1 MATKSTSSATTYTTA
16 ESNYAQ
22 TARGLGIRRNQD
34 TPPSTTIDKLGNFTS
49 LAKADVSVPSYVE
62 RTFAAGSFTARV
74 AGFAQSQFRKNPG
87 DTALAS
93 AQPLAG
99 IAETVPDG
107 GTRTYSLIK
116 TYDLKETQQGG
127 ENTRWLD
134 IYGRV
139 LEVNGS
145 NIAILNDKAA
155 NAEATPTTFNA
166 DTAPGNETYVKNKG
180 LTYYTKYTGG
190 NKSIGGVEVFIIGK
204 G

>member
-34 TPPSTTIDKLGNFTS
+34 TPASTTIDKLANFTS
-49 LAKADVSVPSYVE
+49 LSKADVSVPSYVQT
-62 RTFAAGSFTARV
+62 TFALGAFTARI
-74 AGFAQSQFRKNPG
+74 AGFAQSQFRRDPG

-99 IAETVPDG
+99 SVQSVPDG

-116 TYDLKETQQGG
+116 QYDLKETQQGG

-134 IYGRV
+134 LYGRV

-145 NIAILNDKAA
+145 NIAILADKAA
-155 NAEATPTTFNA
+155 NAEPTVHTFDA
-166 DTAPGNETYVKNKG
+166 DKAPGNETYNRNKG
-180 LTYYTKYTGG
+180 NTYYAKVTTGFAG
-190 NKSIGGVEVFIIGK
+190 PVGK
-204 G
+204 GKFEVGK

>member
-16 ESNYAQ
+16 ESNFAQ

-34 TPPSTTIDKLGNFTS
+34 TPPSPTFDKLGNFTS
-49 LAKADVSVPSYVE
+49 LSKADVSVPSYVTT
-62 RTFAAGSFTARV
+62 TFAAGSFTARV
-74 AGFAQSQFRKNPG
+74 AGFAQTEFRRKPG
-87 DTALAS
+87 DTTLAS

-99 IAETVPDG
+99 IPERVADG
-107 GTRTYSLIK
+107 GQRTYSLIK
-116 TYDLKETQQGG
+116 QYDLKENVQSG
-127 ENTRWLD
+127 EATRWMDL
-134 IYGRV
+134 YGRV

-155 NAEATPTTFNA
+155 NAEITSTTFSA
-166 DTAPGNETYVKNKG
+166 DTASGNETYAKNKG

-190 NKSIGGVEVFIIGK
+190 NKSIGGVEAFSVGK

>member
-34 TPPSTTIDKLGNFTS
+34 TPASTTFDKLGNFTS
-49 LAKADVSVPSYVE
+49 LSKADVSVPSYVE
-62 RTFAAGSFTARV
+62 TTFAAGSFTARV
-74 AGFAQSQFRKNPG
+74 AGFAQSQFRRDPG

-99 IAETVPDG
+99 SVQSVPDG

-116 TYDLKETQQGG
+116 QYDLKETNQGG
-127 ENTRWLD
+127 ENTKWIDL
-134 IYGRV
+134 YGRV

-145 NIAILNDKAA
+145 NIAILSDKAA
-155 NAEATPTTFNA
+155 NAEITSTTFSA
-166 DTAPGNETYVKNKG
+166 DTAPGNETYEKNKG
-180 LTYYTKYTGG
+180 NTYYAKTTTGF
-190 NKSIGGVEVFIIGK
+190 GGPKGK
-204 G
+204 GKYDVGK

>member
-34 TPPSTTIDKLGNFTS
+34 TPPSATFDKLGNFSS
-49 LAKADVSVPSYVE
+49 LSKADVSVPSYVE

-74 AGFAQSQFRKNPG
+74 AGFAQSEFRRKPG

-99 IAETVPDG
+99 SVERVPDG

-116 TYDLKETQQGG
+116 QYDLKENKQDG
-127 ENTRWLD
+127 ENTRWIDL
-134 IYGRV
+134 YGRV

-145 NIAILNDKAA
+145 NIAILGDKAA
-155 NAEATPTTFNA
+155 NAEPTSTTFNA
-166 DTAPGNETYVKNKG
+166 DTASGNETYVRNKG

-190 NKSIGGVEVFIIGK
+190 NKSIGGVEVFSVGK